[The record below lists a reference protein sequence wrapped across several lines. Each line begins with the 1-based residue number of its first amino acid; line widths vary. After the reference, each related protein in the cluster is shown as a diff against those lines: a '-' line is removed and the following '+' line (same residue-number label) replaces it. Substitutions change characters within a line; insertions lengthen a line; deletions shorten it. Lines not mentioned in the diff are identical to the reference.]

1 LGVIDRNGT
10 VCFDVESWMLDYY
23 DDQKVQIIAGEG
35 EDLYILGVELYIF
48 TGSYEWITAGRD
60 SHPVDSLGASM
71 VTEAF
76 DSIKNIPVMM
86 PSLDVKEP
94 LTPTVPFLL
103 RKFGTGDTRADYYY
117 STTDKRLALKD
128 DWSSTVPIASS
139 NIITVGG
146 PLSNA
151 VTEYFNEFE
160 EAVYR
165 GLYGYNDFLLV
176 PDWGS
181 TFLGPDREWA
191 LDTTIPGVVEDDLG
205 KAGIGII
212 STYKDINGTVGF
224 VVYGYSGEDTL
235 WTSTLLFQW
244 NIPIFLDD
252 GNGVLDWTD
261 DNENGIMDP
270 EDFTYDIKW
279 IPKLGWCEGMWAE
292 DDLMLGWIYYD
303 SWGNPKWMFYP
314 LIYWLQEEN
323 PGVVELVIK
332 IYYEIPNTDNP
343 YAIDEEELFS
353 TDTHPVALIVEELGT
368 ISEKPQHPDP

>member
-1 LGVIDRNGT
+1 
-10 VCFDVESWMLDYY
+10 
-23 DDQKVQIIAGEG
+23 
-35 EDLYILGVELYIF
+35 
-48 TGSYEWITAGRD
+48 
-60 SHPVDSLGASM
+60 
-71 VTEAF
+71 
-76 DSIKNIPVMM
+76 
-86 PSLDVKEP
+86 
-94 LTPTVPFLL
+94 
-103 RKFGTGDTRADYYY
+103 Y